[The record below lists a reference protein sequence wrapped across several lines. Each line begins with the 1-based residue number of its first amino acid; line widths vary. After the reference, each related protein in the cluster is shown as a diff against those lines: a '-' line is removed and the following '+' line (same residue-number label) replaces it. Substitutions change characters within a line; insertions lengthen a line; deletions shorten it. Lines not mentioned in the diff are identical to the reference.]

1 LLLEENNPIITISTE
16 LIVAETFLPYF
27 SSKLD
32 EYRHEILRMWP
43 GEAINCSDRNIL
55 IVEGL
60 VLVLYEKVKIV
71 NEQGAER
78 EIVETE
84 V

>member
-1 LLLEENNPIITISTE
+1 
-16 LIVAETFLPYF
+16 
-27 SSKLD
+27 
-32 EYRHEILRMWP
+32 MWP